1 MLSLT
6 QVFGRAVLCRCPR
19 CAGAGLFKGFLTL
32 KPACTACGLPLQ
44 RADSG
49 DGPAVIL
56 TFALGFFLIP
66 PILVFALH
74 SDWPMWLHGLVWSLV
89 ILGATLGSVRPAKA
103 LMVGL
108 QYRTKPEMFEG

>member
-6 QVFGRAVLCRCPR
+6 QMMVRALLCRCPR
-19 CAGAGLFKGFLTL
+19 CAHAGLFRGFLAL
-32 KPACTACGLPLQ
+32 KPACQHCGLPLQ

-56 TFALGFFLIP
+56 TFALGFLLIP

-74 SDWPMWLHGLVWSLV
+74 SDWPMWLHGIVWSVV
-89 ILGATLGSVRPAKA
+89 ILVATLGSVRPAKA